1 MLAHAD
7 RRAMSPMETRL
18 RLLLVL
24 AGLPRPVAQHPVQD
38 PLTRTAV
45 RLDLAYPDRRI
56 GIEYEGGHHARPE
69 TVLRDAGRYTG
80 LVDKGRRIYRYT
92 TYEILGGRDLIL
104 ARISRALDA

>member
-1 MLAHAD
+1 
-7 RRAMSPMETRL
+7 METRL

-45 RLDLAYPDRRI
+45 WLDLAYPDRRI

-80 LVDKGRRIYRYT
+80 LVDKGWRIHRYT
-92 TYEILGGRDLIL
+92 KYEIRDEPDRVVAQI
-104 ARISRALDA
+104 RRALDA